1 MSGTPQSTDPRLVGQ
16 AFSLRTRFPAG
27 PAGQKAVCG
36 HNCPPHKPRDF
47 GRACIIWLCALSVA
61 IAPLTA
67 QQMPLVEKPQAP
79 IGLRSYLGTSVP
91 PVNLA
96 NSSRIHR
103 LLHAGS
109 LYLTVQD
116 AIALAIEN
124 NLNLEVQRYNIPSAE
139 WQVQRMQAG
148 GTPRGVSGGASSVN
162 PVDPG
167 VGVLG
172 STSTGAVN
180 TGGGSAGSVG
190 GTGSGGASIQQIG
203 STVANFDPSF
213 TNTSTFAHY
222 TTPLVNQALSQTSAL
237 VDTERVYTTQLQQA
251 FDTGGAMRINSYEY
265 NQKENS
271 PGDLVNPVVAP
282 YMRLLFYQPL
292 FQNGGRAF
300 NLHNIR
306 IAENGR
312 AAARQ
317 AFRAELL
324 NLVASVLNAYWDVA
338 TAGAELAARQR
349 AADATQKFYQDT
361 QKEIAAGA
369 LPRVEEPRAAA
380 EAASRRQD
388 LLLARIAVQ
397 QRESALKQLLLRR
410 EEPDVETASIVP
422 LDRIVVPDRDDL
434 PALSKLVSGAMRDRP
449 DVALAKI
456 VDENAAINAI
466 GTTNGLLPTMLAFGY
481 FLNRGVAGTLV
492 PSAGYAPA
500 SFSGGYGTALGQIA
514 RRDFPTEAAGVSL
527 SSLPIHNRVAQG
539 DYGFE
544 QLQVQQSQLT
554 SQKDNNAIAV
564 NVSNQITAL
573 RQARARY
580 NTAVNTRQLQ
590 EQLLAYERE
599 KFTFG
604 TSTFSN
610 LIIDQ
615 RALAAAEITEVTA
628 LADYAHARVSLDQVL
643 GQTLQNNGVTL
654 EEGLN
659 GQVVRQ
665 SQLPDLIAPAK

>member
-1 MSGTPQSTDPRLVGQ
+1 M
-16 AFSLRTRFPAG
+16 AA
-27 PAGQKAVCG
+27 
-36 HNCPPHKPRDF
+36 
-47 GRACIIWLCALSVA
+47 WLCALSLASVSVS
-61 IAPLTA
+61 A
-67 QQMPLVEKPQAP
+67 QQIPLVQRPQAVV
-79 IGLRSYLGTSVP
+79 GLRSYLGTSVP
-91 PVNLA
+91 PVDLS
-96 NSSRIHR
+96 NSNRIHR

-124 NLNLEVQRYNIPSAE
+124 NLNLEVQRYNLPYAE
-139 WQVQRMQAG
+139 WTVERMRAG
-148 GTPRGVSGGASSVN
+148 GTPRGVSGGATSVN

-172 STSTGAVN
+172 STSSGAVN
-180 TGGGSAGSVG
+180 TGSGSGGSVG

-222 TTPLVNQALSQTSAL
+222 TTPFVNLSVSRISAL
-237 VDTERVYTTQLQQA
+237 VDTERIYSTQLQQA
-251 FDTGGAMRINSYEY
+251 FDTGGAVRLNDYEY
-265 NQKENS
+265 YQKENS

-282 YMRLLFYQPL
+282 YLRLLFYQPV

-312 AAARQ
+312 AAARE

-338 TAGAELAARQR
+338 TADGEFAARRR

-369 LPRVEEPRAAA
+369 LPRVEERRAAA
-380 EAASRRQD
+380 EAANRRQD
-388 LLLARIAVQ
+388 LILSRIAVQ

-410 EEPDVETASIVP
+410 DDADVENASIVP
-422 LDRIVVPDRDDL
+422 LDSIVVPDRDDL
-434 PALSKLVSGAMRDRP
+434 PGLSELVSGAMRDRP
-449 DVALAKI
+449 DVALSKI
-456 VDENAAINAI
+456 NDENAVINTI
-466 GTTNGLLPTMLAFGY
+466 GTTNGLLPTLLVFGY
-481 FLNRGVAGTLV
+481 LMNRGVAGNLV
-492 PSAGYAPA
+492 ESAGRAPQ
-500 SFSGGYGTALGQIA
+500 SFAGGYGTAMGQIL
-514 RRDFPTEAAGVSL
+514 RRDFPTEAAGLQL
-527 SSLPIHNRVAQG
+527 SSMPIHNRVAQG
-539 DYGFE
+539 DYAFE
-544 QLQVQQSQLT
+544 QLQVQQSQVT
-554 SQKDNNAIAV
+554 GQKDNNAIAV
-564 NVSNQITAL
+564 TVSNQITAL

-580 NTAVNTRQLQ
+580 NTAVNTRKLQ
-590 EQLLAYERE
+590 EQLLAFERE
-599 KFTFG
+599 KFTYG

-610 LIIDQ
+610 LIVDQ
-615 RALAAAEITEVTA
+615 RALAAAEIAEVTS

-643 GQTLQNNGVTL
+643 GKTLDNNGVTL